1 MTHHLFGAKPKPM
14 LSYCLLDH
22 LEYISVKFN
31 FKLFIN
37 ENAFENVVCKV
48 AAILAWPQFD
58 LLLFWCCVILSDQME
73 QIQVMAEG
81 KPLNDRKSP
90 VAPFTNMV

>member
-1 MTHHLFGAKPKPM
+1 MVQTMTHHLFGAKPKPM

-37 ENAFENVVCKV
+37 ENAFENEVCKV
-48 AAILAWPQFD
+48 AAIWLGLSLICCFD
-58 LLLFWCCVILSDQME
+58 IV
-73 QIQVMAEG
+73 
-81 KPLNDRKSP
+81 
-90 VAPFTNMV
+90 